1 MIGRLIAYSAR
12 RPWPFV
18 LAILIVTVAAATQ
31 LGKLRFSISAEG
43 MMVNGDPARAFFERT
58 VKTFGSDNAT
68 AVVVADPH
76 LFDRDKL
83 QAVRKAVEAL
93 EALPVVS
100 RTESLF
106 SVRNIKTVDGY
117 VTTDPYL
124 AKLPASPE
132 EADRIKK
139 EALTN
144 PLIERNLLSPDGTAM
159 AINVYLNTHD
169 YYPGFDLAASKQIGQ
184 AIAPLQGKLKTV
196 FHIGLPYVRAA
207 ITDRINEDQRL
218 ILPLC
223 LLVLVLSLAFSLRR
237 MNAVAIPLL
246 TAGLSVVWTL
256 GLMAAL
262 DVPINVMTALVPAL
276 LIIIGSTEDI
286 HLVAEYHAGIAQGLK
301 RRAAIQFMADNMGMA
316 VFLTFVTT
324 YLGFLSIAIN
334 RLDLLQ
340 TFGLVASTGL
350 LLNFLITILLVP
362 VCLRAFGEHP
372 DRGLASGG
380 SNLYERLAGHL
391 LRDVLRYRKT
401 ILTGTAVIVLCCGAG
416 AGLLR
421 VNNNSMDYFRKDS
434 PIVVRSEF
442 LHDKLAGMG
451 TLSIVLTGTNGT
463 FLRVSY
469 LQELQKLQKY
479 LADTGRFDK
488 SVSFADFIAV
498 MHSGIDAEFPGTV
511 YLPATDDLVREY
523 MNFISHDIVA
533 PFVSPDYSQARI
545 LVRHDIGSSYD
556 LNKAVEGIK
565 AFAARSIDPGL
576 DVRVT
581 GEAYL
586 NSLATDYMARGQAQS
601 LGLMVAVIFVIISLL
616 FLNMKAGLLAILTN
630 LFPVTVLF
638 GVMGY
643 AGIPL
648 DTGTVMIGAISLG
661 ICVDHTMHFMV
672 RYHRGT
678 RAHGDTIRALGDTMR
693 HEVVPIVATA
703 VALAMGFGTLALS
716 QFPPVAH
723 FGLLSAMVM
732 LLALVST
739 FVITPALL
747 SFTRLISVWDLLAL
761 DLKAQVV
768 ERCPLFREMR
778 PGQIRKTVLLSGV
791 QDFAPGELIVR
802 QGDAASELYVLLEG
816 GAEVWQTRSDGSRYR
831 LTSLSAGGVLG
842 EIALVSDARRIA
854 DVMAT
859 EPTKTLSLAW
869 TDIHRIARSYPRI
882 SSRLFHNLSS
892 IVGDRLAS
900 YEMREMA
907 FKDELTGAF
916 NRPYFSGL
924 LQFAVDHA
932 NRYDQPLSLLVLRV
946 DGYQHLDAGRQRA
959 GDALLK
965 AMTAEIALQTR
976 RVDVF
981 ARWGGEMFAILLPNT
996 TLEQGELIG
1005 ERLRTAVEGH
1015 ELGRAAGVS
1024 ISAGVTEYR
1033 DGEPLEVLI
1042 RRAENAQRSA
1052 AAGPPNSVVHIA

>member
-12 RPWPFV
+12 HPWPVV
-18 LAILIVTVAAATQ
+18 LAILIATVAAATQ

-43 MMVNGDPARAFFERT
+43 MMVSDSARSFFERT
-58 VKTFGSDNAT
+58 VETFGSDNAT
-68 AVVVADPH
+68 IVVVADPH

-83 QAVRKAVEAL
+83 RAVGKAVRAL
-93 EALPVVS
+93 EALPFVS

-106 SVRNIKTVDGY
+106 SVRDIKTVNGY
-117 VTTDPYL
+117 VTMAPYL
-124 AKLPASPE
+124 AKLPGSKE
-132 EADRIKK
+132 EADRIKH
-139 EALTN
+139 EALIN
-144 PLIERNLLSPDGTAM
+144 PLIEGNLLSRDGTAV
-159 AINVYLNTHD
+159 AINVYLKADTHD
-169 YYPGFDLAASKQIGQ
+169 AAFDLEAARQIGE
-184 AIAPLQGKLKTV
+184 AIAPLKAKLKTV
-196 FHIGLPYVRAA
+196 FHLGLPGVRAA

-223 LLVLVLSLAFSLRR
+223 LGVLVLSLAFSLRK
-237 MNAVAIPLL
+237 AAAIVIPML

-256 GLMAAL
+256 GLMAVL

-286 HLVAEYHAGIAQGLK
+286 HLVAEYHAGIARGLN
-301 RRAAIQFMADNMGMA
+301 RRAAIQFMADNMGTA

-362 VCLRAFGEHP
+362 VCLRAFGQRP
-372 DRGLASGG
+372 QRGRASGG
-380 SNLYERLAGHL
+380 SDLYQRLAGHL
-391 LRDVLRYRKT
+391 LHDVLRYRKV
-401 ILTGTAVIVLCCGAG
+401 ILMGTAVVVACCGAG
-416 AGLLR
+416 ASLLR
-421 VNNNSMDYFRKDS
+421 VNNNTMDYFRKDE
-434 PIVVRSEF
+434 PIVMRSEL
-442 LHDKLAGMG
+442 LHEKLAGTG
-451 TLSIVLTGTNGT
+451 VLSIVVTGTEGT

-469 LQELQKLQKY
+469 LQELQKLQKH
-479 LADTGRFDK
+479 LANTGQFDK
-488 SVSFADFIAV
+488 SVSFADFMAV

-511 YLPATDDLVREY
+511 YLPATNDIVREY
-523 MNFISHDIVA
+523 MNLVSRDVAA

-545 LVRHDIGSSYD
+545 LVRHNIGSSYE

-565 AFAARSIDPGL
+565 ALVAKSIDPGL

-586 NSLATDYMARGQAQS
+586 NSLATDYMASGQAQS
-601 LGLMVAVIFVIISLL
+601 LALMVAVIFLIISLL
-616 FLNMKAGLLAILTN
+616 FLNMKAGLLAVLTN

-678 RAHGDTIRALGDTMR
+678 RDHGDTIRALDDSMR

-703 VALAMGFGTLALS
+703 SALAMGFGTMAFS
-716 QFPPVAH
+716 HFPPVAH

-732 LLALVST
+732 LLALIST

-747 SFTRLISVWDLLAL
+747 SFTRLITVWDMLTL
-761 DLKAQVV
+761 DLKGQVV

-778 PGQIRKTVLLSGV
+778 PSQIRKTVLLSDV
-791 QDFAPGELIVR
+791 QEYAPGELIVR
-802 QGDAASELYVLLEG
+802 QGEAASELYVLLEG
-816 GAEVWQTRSDGSRYR
+816 SAEVWQSRSDGSRYL

-842 EIALVSDARRIA
+842 EIALVSDTRRIA
-854 DVMAT
+854 DVITA

-869 TDIHRIARSYPRI
+869 RDIQRIARHYPRI
-882 SSRLFHNLSS
+882 SSQLFHNLSS
-892 IVGDRLAS
+892 IVGERLAS
-900 YEMREMA
+900 YEMRETA

-916 NRPYFSGL
+916 NRPYFSGM

-946 DGYQHLDAGRQRA
+946 DGYQHLDAGRRRA

-965 AMTAEIALQTR
+965 AMTAEIARQTR

-996 TLEQGELIG
+996 MLEHGELIG
-1005 ERLRTAVEGH
+1005 ERLRNAVESH
-1015 ELGRAAGVS
+1015 ELGRASGVS

-1033 DGEPLEVLI
+1033 DGEPLAVLI
-1042 RRAENAQRSA
+1042 QRAENALRSA
-1052 AAGPPNSVVHIA
+1052 AEGASNSIVHVP